1 MIVLIIGLVIFF
13 GIHLVP
19 VTGVKSS
26 LIERM
31 GEKKYQSIFSII
43 SLIIFSLFFIFYKKR
58 FPFLVFIQI
67 F

>member
-43 SLIIFSLFFIFYKKR
+43 SLA
-58 FPFLVFIQI
+58 P
-67 F
+67 